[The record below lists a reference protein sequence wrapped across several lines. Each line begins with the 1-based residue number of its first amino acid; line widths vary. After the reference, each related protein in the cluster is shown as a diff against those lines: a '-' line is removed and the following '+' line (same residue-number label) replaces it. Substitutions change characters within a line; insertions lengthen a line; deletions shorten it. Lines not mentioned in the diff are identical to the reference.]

1 MQRFLPST
9 AIIMLNNSLLNFI
22 KPKMLL
28 TKYHFSGF
36 VKGSILYIFLIIN
49 SKLSEEGPF
58 KVERMVILPTKSTNA
73 RPGSYRIIEE
83 K

>member
-22 KPKMLL
+22 NPKMLL

-36 VKGSILYIFLIIN
+36 VKGSIFYIFLNIN
-49 SKLSEEGPF
+49 SK
-58 KVERMVILPTKSTNA
+58 
-73 RPGSYRIIEE
+73 
-83 K
+83 